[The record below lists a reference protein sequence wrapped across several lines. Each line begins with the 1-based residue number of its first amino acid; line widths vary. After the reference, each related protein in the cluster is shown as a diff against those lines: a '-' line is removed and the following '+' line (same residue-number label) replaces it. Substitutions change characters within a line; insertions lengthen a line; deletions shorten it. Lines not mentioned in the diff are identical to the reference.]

1 MSEIF
6 NFIDKK
12 LISIKPPKKGQVM
25 YRDKKEQGLILRV
38 SYAGSKTFSLYKRI
52 NDKPRMIKIGKFPKT
67 SIAEARI
74 AARDLKSKIEKGE
87 FLDLEK
93 SNSEELTFIQLFNKY
108 IDDYAKINTKSWK
121 FIIQMVDKKANHLY
135 DKKISSINKNDILGI
150 FQIESSNGK
159 YPANRIVQA
168 LKAVFNKAIEWDLL
182 EKNPTNGIKK
192 HKEISRDRYIT
203 LEEKEQ
209 FLKAVE
215 EEEDQQT
222 KDFVL
227 LALYTGARK
236 GNILSMS
243 WDNIDFG
250 NKTWYI
256 PDTKNGD
263 PQNAVLTED
272 AIVILERRKLDAK
285 NSWVFPSNTSKS
297 GHFQEPRKGFA
308 RIIKRA
314 GLKNL
319 RIHDLRRTCG
329 SWMAINGA
337 SLSIVG
343 KALNHKDPKSTAIY
357 SRLCQDPVREYMER
371 SSKLT
376 NGDLQKRIEEAKKN
390 NEQ

>member
-12 LISIKPPKKGQVM
+12 LISIKPPNKGQVM
-25 YRDKKEQGLILRV
+25 YRDKKEQGLVLRV

-52 NDKPRMIKIGKFPKT
+52 NGKPRLIKVGEFPKT
-67 SIAEARI
+67 SISEARI
-74 AARDLKSKIEKGE
+74 TVRDLKSKIEKGE
-87 FLDLEK
+87 KLHLDKTNVEA
-93 SNSEELTFIQLFNKY
+93 LTFIQLFNKY
-108 IDDYAKINTKSWK
+108 IDNYAKLNTKSYAES
-121 FIIQMVDKKANHLY
+121 QKAIKLNAQNLFNK
-135 DKKISSINKNDILGI
+135 DILTINKHDILEI
-150 FQIESSNGK
+150 FNCMSKRGT
-159 YPANRIVQA
+159 YGANRFFDT
-168 LKAVFNKAIEWDLL
+168 LKAIFNKAIEWDLL
-182 EKNPTNGIKK
+182 DKNPANGIKK

-215 EEEDQQT
+215 EDEDQQT

-243 WDNIDFG
+243 WENIDFG

-263 PQNAVLTED
+263 PRNAVLTDD
-272 AIVILERRKLDAK
+272 AIEILERRKKEAK
-285 NSWVFPSNTSKS
+285 GLWVFPSDTSKS
-297 GHFQEPRKGFA
+297 GHFQEPRKGWA
-308 RIIKRA
+308 RIVKRS

-337 SLSIVG
+337 SPYIIG

-357 SRLCQDPVREYMER
+357 ARLNQDPVREHLER
-371 SSKLT
+371 AVKLS
-376 NGDLQKRIEEAKKN
+376 NGELQKRIDEAKKN
-390 NEQ
+390 NE